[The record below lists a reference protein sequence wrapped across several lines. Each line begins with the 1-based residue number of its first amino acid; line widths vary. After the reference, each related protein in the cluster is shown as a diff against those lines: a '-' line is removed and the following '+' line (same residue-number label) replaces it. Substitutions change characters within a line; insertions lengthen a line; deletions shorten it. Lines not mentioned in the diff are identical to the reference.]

1 LQSFWRAA
9 VSLEGKTEEDYQ
21 KAIRKF
27 CDDNPELTIYLAGE
41 VSHPGISD
49 LDFVVVERTPI
60 VSPEVEEFLMGGNII
75 VMPRSCMSRIPMI
88 ENFNLNLVQGE
99 RTDFEKNNNDH
110 FSIVEIIEWL
120 PERILL
126 LESLDIE
133 SYTPQEILLYLK
145 SADRSIK
152 NVEKLTGKEF
162 DRVSTDKLR
171 SNYKVINLQQVLKG
185 YIKACESA
193 WKEFSSFC
201 SVCEPSIVGN
211 AKISSYYQ
219 FDHKRFPLLLSYL
232 NFLSTGE
239 GSLPQKLRERMA
251 VENFECKFDQDFLQF
266 IRKRFSLIGEV
277 YDFHVAKGSKSGM
290 IKYGWFL

>member
-1 LQSFWRAA
+1 M
-9 VSLEGKTEEDYQ
+9 SLEGKTEEDYQ
-21 KAIRKF
+21 QAIRKF
-27 CDDNPELTIYLAGE
+27 CDDNPGLTIYLAGE

-49 LDFVVVERTPI
+49 LDFVVVDSTPV
-60 VSPEVEEFLMGGNII
+60 VSPEVEKFLMGGNVI
-75 VMPRSCMSRIPMI
+75 VMPQSCMSRISMI
-88 ENFNLNLVQGE
+88 ENFNLNLVQGV
-99 RTDFEKNNNDH
+99 RTDFEKNNNNY

-133 SYTPQEILLYLK
+133 AYSPQEILLYLK

-152 NVEKLTGKEF
+152 NVEKLTGKHF

-201 SVCEPSIVGN
+201 SVCEPLITGS
-211 AKISSYYQ
+211 AKISSYYR

-232 NFLSTGE
+232 NFLSKGE
-239 GSLPQKLRERMA
+239 GELPKKLKERMT
-251 VENFECKFDQDFLQF
+251 VESFECKFDQDFLQF

-277 YDFHVAKGSKSGM
+277 YDFHVAKGSKRGM